1 MFKPMRLT
9 DKETIVVLGLLRLK
23 RKSPRQQN
31 ECIDRHKTQILEH
44 IYHLAP
50 RPSSVTIHDIS
61 ILLNLS
67 INFIRIWF
75 MKRAQQNNTK
85 NDSNDEGMINRITVN
100 EEINSPQQ
108 TLKVRVLMDIYED
121 FYKRT
126 TM

>member
-1 MFKPMRLT
+1 MRLT

-23 RKSPRQQN
+23 RTNSRQQK
-31 ECIDRHKTQILEH
+31 ECLDRSKTQILEH

-67 INFIRIWF
+67 INFIRVWF
-75 MKRAQQNNTK
+75 VKRSQQNAADK
-85 NDSNDEGMINRITVN
+85 NPSDEGMTNRITVN
-100 EEINSPQQ
+100 EEINTPHQ

-121 FYKRT
+121 FYKRISK
-126 TM
+126 